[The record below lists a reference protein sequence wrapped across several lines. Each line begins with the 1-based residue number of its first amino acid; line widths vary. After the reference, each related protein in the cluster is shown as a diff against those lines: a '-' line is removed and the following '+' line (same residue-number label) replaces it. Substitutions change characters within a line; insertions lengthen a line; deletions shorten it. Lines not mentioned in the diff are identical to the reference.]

1 MMGATIKSYLAQK
14 QNIDPKDIFVVSV
27 MPCTAK
33 KFEAQRPE
41 LSSERGVADV
51 DAVLTTRQFNRM
63 MQIFGI
69 EFASLP
75 EEEFD
80 RPFGAPTGLGRH
92 LCRIRR
98 RHGVRPAH
106 RLPPAHRQ
114 GPREGGVRGRAGHG
128 GREGGTC
135 DGRVTAP

>member
-1 MMGATIKSYLAQK
+1 MGATIKSYLAQK

-41 LSSERGVADV
+41 LSSSRGVADV

-69 EFASLP
+69 EFASLAGGGV
-75 EEEFD
+75 
-80 RPFGAPTGLGRH
+80 RPALRRAHGLGGH
-92 LCRIRR
+92 LRRLRR

-114 GPREGGVRGRAGHG
+114 GPHQRWTSR
-128 GREGGTC
+128 TC
-135 DGRVTAP
+135 AAWQG